1 MKVDVIVRLC
11 PGECKVW
18 ALVRPVSMRGRPLRR
33 LRAADD
39 RWIELRWTPGVLCG
53 YASAMDF
60 ADLRYEKRGQVALIT
75 LDRPD
80 ARNAYSEAMVDSLVG
95 AVDAAA
101 DDDGVR
107 CAVLTGAGKAF
118 CAGGDLKKMQ
128 QDSGMFSGGPAELRG
143 RYLTGIHRIPRR
155 IARFEKPLIAAVNGP
170 AMGAGLDLA
179 CMCDIRVASEKAKF
193 GSAFINVGLVP
204 GDGGA
209 YFLTRAVGFSRA
221 LEMMLTGRAVDAQ
234 EALGMALVHELTAPD
249 ALIDTAMARAQALC
263 NKAPIALRLA
273 KRATHLAIHS
283 ELQAALDLA
292 ATYQGIAQNTEDH
305 GEALAALLEKRAPVF
320 KGS

>member
-1 MKVDVIVRLC
+1 
-11 PGECKVW
+11 
-18 ALVRPVSMRGRPLRR
+18 
-33 LRAADD
+33 
-39 RWIELRWTPGVLCG
+39 
-53 YASAMDF
+53 MDF
-60 ADLRYEKRGQVALIT
+60 TDLQYEKRGQVALIT
-75 LDRPD
+75 LDRPES
-80 ARNAYSEAMVDSLVG
+80 RNAYSEAMVDSLV
-95 AVDAAA
+95 AAIDAAA
-101 DDDGVR
+101 EDADIR

-143 RYLTGIHRIPRR
+143 RYLTGIHKIPRR

-179 CMCDIRVASEKAKF
+179 CMCDVRVASERAKF

-209 YFLTRAVGFSRA
+209 YFLTRAVGLSRA

-234 EALGMALVHELTAPD
+234 EALSMALAHELAAPE
-249 ALIDTAMARAQALC
+249 ALMDVAMARAEALC
-263 NKAPIALRLA
+263 AKAPVALRLA
-273 KRATHLAIHS
+273 KRATYLAIHS
-283 ELQAALDLA
+283 ELNAALDLA

-305 GEALAALLEKRAPVF
+305 VEALAALLEKRAPAF